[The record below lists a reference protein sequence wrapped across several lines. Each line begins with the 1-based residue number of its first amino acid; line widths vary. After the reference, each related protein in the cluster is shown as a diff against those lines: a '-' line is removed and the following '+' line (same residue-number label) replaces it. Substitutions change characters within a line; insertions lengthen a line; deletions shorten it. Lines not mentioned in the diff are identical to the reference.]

1 MQQAGYT
8 TSSLLRP
15 PLPLRQIHH
24 RPQRWR
30 LGTAGTRR
38 QDQSCWTQPE
48 ERERERGEDKERE
61 RQREREGETKR
72 EMVMIMLI
80 ERVI

>member
-1 MQQAGYT
+1 M
-8 TSSLLRP
+8 SSLLRP

-48 ERERERGEDKERE
+48 ERERERDKERETERDKERE
-61 RQREREGETKR
+61 RGRDRERER
-72 EMVMIMLI
+72 EMVMIMLT